1 MRPGSKVVNLPGE
14 SSRLSP
20 LADDSGSVLSC
31 VMGSRK
37 PCKKQ
42 HPSYPRTY
50 HIDVRR
56 VQFMR
61 RLANK
66 VAGLL
71 LASFLLISI
80 SVSAQIH
87 GVPAG
92 ATSFPAGFNGF
103 HGNFP
108 PGIPAS
114 ATSLGPRG
122 FTPVRPFNQL
132 NRFDNR
138 RFRTDRL
145 GRHIQPFFSPLG
157 YSPFYYDLSTFPD
170 YGSSSASY
178 SPPTQ
183 AGNDSAPSKV
193 EITVVDKR
201 GDPARSETSTA
212 APDSSASA
220 PIPAPPLE
228 EAEAKTLVMR
238 DGSKR
243 EIRNYAI
250 LGKNIFDLSDGR
262 SRRIPL
268 DDVDVPATTK
278 VNEENGVD
286 FKLP

>member
-1 MRPGSKVVNLPGE
+1 M
-14 SSRLSP
+14 
-20 LADDSGSVLSC
+20 
-31 VMGSRK
+31 
-37 PCKKQ
+37 
-42 HPSYPRTY
+42 
-50 HIDVRR
+50 
-56 VQFMR
+56 
-61 RLANK
+61 
-66 VAGLL
+66 L
-71 LASFLLISI
+71 LASGLVLV
-80 SVSAQIH
+80 SVSASAQVH

-108 PGIPAS
+108 PGIPAG

-122 FTPVRPFNQL
+122 FTPGRRFNQL
-132 NRFDNR
+132 NRFDGR
-138 RFRTDRL
+138 HFRTDRL

-157 YSPFYYDLSTFPD
+157 YSPFYYDLSTFPGYD
-170 YGSSSASY
+170 SSSDSY
-178 SPPTQ
+178 SQTPS
-183 AGNDSAPSKV
+183 GNDSAPSKV

-201 GDPARSETSTA
+201 SDPARSETSA
-212 APDSSASA
+212 AALDPSSAATSA
-220 PIPAPPLE
+220 PPVE
-228 EAEAKTLVMR
+228 ESVAKTLVMR

-278 VNEENGVD
+278 VNEENGID